1 MHLSHLNHHYHIFYT
16 LSGLLR
22 AALARE
28 AEWAAK
34 IPGYNELLPPSS
46 SDPSVFQFSQYKPPQ
61 VNPYLM
67 GLIKLDQEKKL
78 LQLAASV
85 VEKSIT
91 GTAVTS
97 SFATGNTD
105 VTISDASTIVEGEK
119 KQLDLKK
126 SLLSLLNGAQQ
137 KQSFI
142 REEKTFSSEYTKP
155 ESPVI
160 VIIRH
165 GKTEYNKLVRQYL

>member
-1 MHLSHLNHHYHIFYT
+1 MHIL
-16 LSGLLR
+16 GLLR

-34 IPGYNELLPPSS
+34 IPGYELLPPSS
-46 SDPSVFQFSQYKPPQ
+46 SDTPFFQFLQYKPPQ

-67 GLIKLDQEKKL
+67 GLIKLDQEKKM

-85 VEKSIT
+85 VEKTSTPIT
-91 GTAVTS
+91 ATS
-97 SFATGNTD
+97 SSTGSTDATNSGVNTT
-105 VTISDASTIVEGEK
+105 VVEEDK
-119 KQLDLKK
+119 KPLDLKE

-155 ESPVI
+155 ESPMI

-165 GKTEYNKLVRQYL
+165 GKTEYNKLV